1 MERRAQPR
9 RRVLVEEIEP
19 RILYSADFAP
29 AGLDTPVL
37 TPATEQRTL
46 DPTGEF
52 NSDTSVAANP
62 RRHELVFV
70 DSSTPGQRELIA
82 GLERSD
88 QRDIA
93 VVELDST
100 RDGVEQISE

>member
-9 RRVLVEEIEP
+9 RALVEEIEP

-37 TPATEQRTL
+37 TPDHEQRTL
-46 DPTGEF
+46 DSSGEF
-52 NSDTSVAANP
+52 DSYSAVQATP

-70 DSSTPGQRELIA
+70 DSRA
-82 GLERSD
+82 
-88 QRDIA
+88 
-93 VVELDST
+93 
-100 RDGVEQISE
+100 